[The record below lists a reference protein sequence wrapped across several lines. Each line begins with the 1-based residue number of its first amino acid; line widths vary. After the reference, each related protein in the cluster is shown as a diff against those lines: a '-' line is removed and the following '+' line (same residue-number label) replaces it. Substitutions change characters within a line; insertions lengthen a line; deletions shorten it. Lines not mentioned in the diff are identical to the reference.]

1 MMARSRGRS
10 TRGGAP
16 RAGVARPGR
25 ARRPVTPPAAE
36 ATPRQRSEPARK
48 PAREPARE
56 PVPDSP
62 ASPASPATPTSPVPR
77 GVRAWWHRVLG
88 GDGPRPGEPATLT
101 YYALLLSTL
110 FLLLFGLVMVFSVQS
125 VTVAAQ
131 GQDAFTEFAKYLIFA
146 VVGLAGMAAIAH
158 APVRLLKRIAMPA
171 LFVAS
176 LGQGLVYAPG
186 VGSCVG
192 GNCNWVRVPGIG
204 TIQPSEFIKLALCL
218 YLGVVVTTRRDI
230 FLPGVDTWR
239 KLGRLA
245 GWIFAPVALAVVLVL
260 GGGDLG
266 TVVVLALLVA
276 AALWMGGLG
285 RRWFVALGGLGLG
298 AFALLSALSSNR
310 RARILAWWRPD
321 DGDLYDVGYQPKHGR
336 WALGTG
342 NLWGVGPGSSR
353 QKWGYLTQADS
364 DYIFAVL
371 GEEFGL
377 IGTLIVIALFAVIGW
392 CCARII
398 RRSRSLYVSVV
409 TGGLMAWIVGQALIN
424 MSVVVGLLPVLGVP
438 LPLISKGGSSL
449 VSVLMG
455 IGVLLALARNEP
467 GAPEALRASGAAV
480 RRTLA
485 VIAPRRRNRA

>member
-16 RAGVARPGR
+16 RTGVARPGR

-36 ATPRQRSEPARK
+36 ATPRQRSEPAR
-48 PAREPARE
+48 EPA
-56 PVPDSP
+56 PGSP
-62 ASPASPATPTSPVPR
+62 ASPASPATPTGPVPR

-176 LGQGLVYAPG
+176 LGQVLVYAPG

-218 YLGVVVTTRRDI
+218 YLGVMVTTRRDI
-230 FLPGVDTWR
+230 FLPGVDTWG

-245 GWIFAPVALAVVLVL
+245 GWIFAPVVLAVVLVL

-285 RRWFVALGGLGLG
+285 WRWFVALGGLGLG

-321 DGDLYDVGYQPKHGR
+321 DGNLYDVGYQPKHGR

-392 CCARII
+392 CCTRTI

-409 TGGLMAWIVGQALIN
+409 AGGLMAWIVGQALIN

>member
-1 MMARSRGRS
+1 MMARSHGRS
-10 TRGGAP
+10 TRG
-16 RAGVARPGR
+16 RAHRTGVARLGR
-25 ARRPVTPPAAE
+25 ARRPVTPPSAE
-36 ATPRQRSEPARK
+36 TTPRQRSEPARK
-48 PAREPARE
+48 PARRPAEPSAG
-56 PVPDSP
+56 SP
-62 ASPASPATPTSPVPR
+62 EASTTPRTSEAPAPR
-77 GVRAWWHRVLG
+77 GPRQWWHRVMG

-146 VVGLAGMAAIAH
+146 VVGLAGMTAVAH
-158 APVRLLKRIAMPA
+158 APVRLLKRIAVPA
-171 LFVAS
+171 LILAI
-176 LGQGLVYAPG
+176 LGQVLVYAPG

-218 YLGVVVTTRRDI
+218 YLGAMVTTRQDI

-276 AALWMGGLG
+276 GALWMGGLG
-285 RRWFVALGGLGLG
+285 RRWFVGLGGLGLG

-321 DGDLYDVGYQPKHGR
+321 DGDMYDVGYQPKHGR

-438 LPLISKGGSSL
+438 LPLISKGGSAL